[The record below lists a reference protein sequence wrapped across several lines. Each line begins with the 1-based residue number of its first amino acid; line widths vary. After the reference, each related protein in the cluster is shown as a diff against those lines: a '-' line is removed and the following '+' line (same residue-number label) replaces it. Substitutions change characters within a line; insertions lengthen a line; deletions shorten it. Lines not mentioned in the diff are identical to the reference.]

1 MSKSSRDYWREREEE
16 ARKHTIADEEE
27 YRKRLAEIYLKMQTN
42 ISREIDGFYGR
53 YAAKNGITM
62 DDARKRASKAD
73 MEALAIK
80 AKQYV
85 AEKDFSDQAN
95 EEMALYNLTMKV
107 NRLELLKAQMGLELL
122 AGYSDAEREIGK
134 DILRTA
140 MKEYERMAG
149 VLGNSVKDAEK
160 YAHVL
165 VNASFQHAT
174 FSDRLWNSENQLKN
188 ELERILRIG
197 LIQGRNPNAMSPQI
211 EKAFGVGQREA
222 LRLVITEMCRV
233 QTEAQKQSYER
244 NGYEEYEFIAEH
256 DERLCDECRDLDGKV
271 FKVRD
276 MQPGHNAPPIHPFCR
291 CSTAPHADRERLD
304 ELIRRIEEEREGERQ
319 EENKAEKGKEPYSRG
334 AAVNKTKRSSGKL
347 AKRAT
352 EIREEM
358 KEYTDNPSK
367 WSGKIRVVSRLNGL
381 ANGLKNWNCDIT
393 GTSSMSDYVLWHE
406 MLHSSS
412 VSHYDEDVYKNHGII
427 EEASVE
433 MLTREICR
441 EKGIKYGDSYEGYV
455 IILNQICKYLGYNK
469 LTFAKELYNQ
479 NLPERYEWIE
489 EKVAAKLLDD
499 NVSVRDYNDVIMY
512 VRNLQGGE

>member
-16 ARKHTIADEEE
+16 ARKHTISDEEE

-53 YAAKNGITM
+53 YAAKNDITM

-73 MEALAIK
+73 MEALALK

-160 YAHVL
+160 YAHAL
-165 VNASFQHAT
+165 VNASFRHAT
-174 FSDRLWNSENQLKN
+174 FSDRLWNSENKLKN

-222 LRLVITEMCRV
+222 IRLVITEMCRV
-233 QTEAQKQSYER
+233 QTEVQKQSYER
-244 NGYEEYEFIAEH
+244 NGYEEYEFITEP
-256 DERLCDECRDLDGKV
+256 DERLCDECRDLDGKI

-304 ELIRRIEEEREGERQ
+304 ELIRRFEEERGEGARRGVEDRQREYSSSANLVQRRTTAVENRNRSRQ
-319 EENKAEKGKEPYSRG
+319 EYYDHPAFRNAHFKTGGLSPKEYALSKYEKEVVNFDRDGIINLTETEFVKSEFADISHLQGRIGNYEVRLWYAYHVEHIKDYFHEEDSLETQARIAFSLRNEYRTNARLLMSDKSAVENLNATKKNRTFEELVAKASLKGLSGDDIYKDII
-334 AAVNKTKRSSGKL
+334 RSSMHHN
-347 AKRAT
+347 
-352 EIREEM
+352 EE
-358 KEYTDNPSK
+358 
-367 WSGKIRVVSRLNGL
+367 
-381 ANGLKNWNCDIT
+381 
-393 GTSSMSDYVLWHE
+393 
-406 MLHSSS
+406 
-412 VSHYDEDVYKNHGII
+412 YDKKAGI
-427 EEASVE
+427 
-433 MLTREICR
+433 
-441 EKGIKYGDSYEGYV
+441 
-455 IILNQICKYLGYNK
+455 
-469 LTFAKELYNQ
+469 
-479 NLPERYEWIE
+479 
-489 EKVAAKLLDD
+489 
-499 NVSVRDYNDVIMY
+499 
-512 VRNLQGGE
+512 